1 MSKITTNT
9 LGEHLKNLHPTNL
22 CGVVAVLFEWAAQEF
37 CGGESE
43 QVEPDKRQPLF
54 EKVGDLRAC
63 MAHGFQPYIDPY
75 AIPGKDEFEGV
86 LKGYA
91 ALLTAVEFYLRPFAN
106 ESDNETTG
114 DVSEENASLA
124 WEQIRRLGFNIGITM
139 NCEEEEEDP
148 TIALDPI
155 ENIIGYFDWRYL
167 MNKSLERVRASA
179 GTAGSDWYND
189 IT

>member
-1 MSKITTNT
+1 MYKITTNT
-9 LGEHLKNLHPTNL
+9 LGDHLKNLHPANL

-37 CGGESE
+37 SGGQSGR
-43 QVEPDKRQPLF
+43 VEPDKRQPLF
-54 EKVGDLRAC
+54 EKVADLRAC

-75 AIPGKDEFEGV
+75 VIPGKDEFEGV

-106 ESDNETTG
+106 ESDNESMG
-114 DVSEENASLA
+114 DVSEEKASLA

-139 NCEEEEEDP
+139 NCEEEEDP

-155 ENIIGYFDWRYL
+155 ENIIGYFDWHNV
-167 MNKSLERVRASA
+167 MNKSLERTRASA
-179 GTAGSDWYND
+179 GTAGGDHYGD